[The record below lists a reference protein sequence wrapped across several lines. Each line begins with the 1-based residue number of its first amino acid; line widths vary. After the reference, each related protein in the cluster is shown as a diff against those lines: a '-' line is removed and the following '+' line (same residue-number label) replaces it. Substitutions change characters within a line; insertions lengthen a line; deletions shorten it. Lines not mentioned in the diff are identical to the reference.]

1 MRESQSMNEVISQ
14 EEYNGA
20 HVQNLLKN
28 VVITEL
34 LTLWQTPWMDIWAG
48 ERLDFELVGRE
59 QA

>member
-20 HVQNLLKN
+20 HVQNLKN
-28 VVITEL
+28 IVITEL
-34 LTLWQTPWMDIWAG
+34 LTLWQTPWMDIWAE
-48 ERLDFELVGRE
+48 ERLIIELVDRE

>member
-1 MRESQSMNEVISQ
+1 MNEVISQ

-28 VVITEL
+28 VITEL
-34 LTLWQTPWMDIWAG
+34 LTLSQTPWMDIWAE
-48 ERLDFELVGRE
+48 ERLIFELVDRE

>member
-20 HVQNLLKN
+20 HVQNLKN

-34 LTLWQTPWMDIWAG
+34 LTLWQTPWMDIWAE
-48 ERLDFELVGRE
+48 ERLIFELVDRE